1 MLAAAAIEAL
11 NIMEEDP
18 GNNIYINK
26 NIHAFI
32 FSSHL
37 VYNFL
42 LDGNMLLDVRLYIYT
57 HLNYGFWLNVSF
69 FNWVF

>member
-37 VYNFL
+37 VYHFL

-57 HLNYGFWLNVSF
+57 PELWFLTKRF
-69 FNWVF
+69 FF